1 MELDDFQ
8 MNVIYVVAALSLALL
23 IVIGYLI
30 YKKNKSAAKDMIKSI
45 NCPDYWEDVSD
56 GNGSNCVNVKNLGT
70 CGSNSMDF
78 TTKQWVGDKGLC
90 NKNEWAKKCDL
101 TWDGITNNPNI
112 KCASIAQRP
121 F

>member
-23 IVIGYLI
+23 IVIGYII
-30 YKKNKSAAKDMIKSI
+30 YKNNKSASKDMIKSI

-78 TTKQWVGDKGLC
+78 TIQQWVGDKGMC

-112 KCASIAQRP
+112 KCESKLKPP